1 MTQIKT
7 EYILIALVVLVL
19 AAVIQLSRIAK
30 FSKEILATD
39 KLAIENDKRDS
50 VEDIKPKAESEP
62 EPEKK
67 E

>member
-30 FSKEILATD
+30 FSKEILAAD
-39 KLAIENDKRDS
+39 KLAIENDSS
-50 VEDIKPKAESEP
+50 VPVESVKQKSEP